1 MVGRVFMALD
11 AKRLLVII
19 LFVSI
24 FVMAAQEI
32 TDPDFFWHL
41 RTGQL
46 IWESRS
52 IPRQDPF
59 SYTVQDRS
67 WIAHE
72 WLTETIFFALYS
84 LIGQRGLILASAF
97 LITCTFIL
105 VYLQCEGRPWLATFV
120 ILLAALTSAIS
131 WGVRPQMFSLF
142 LSALTLYILHKR
154 RCLWLLPP
162 LMALWVNLHGGY
174 LLGLALFCPYIIG
187 QAATYLRE
195 RRRRNYGHLRQL
207 SLVFL
212 LSGAATLLNPHG
224 WRILSYPFGTLGSQ
238 AMQGYIAEW
247 FSPDFHQAR
256 FQPLALLILLALAT
270 LALSKLPA
278 DLTDMLLLLPFS
290 YAALRSA
297 RHVPLFAVVAAPII
311 GKHLVPIWEGSRVQK
326 RLSQKGQTRLN
337 LRLCALNWFLLL
349 LILCAGSFKAALS
362 LKENESLQRQTFP
375 VAAVDYLEGEE
386 RGNIYNLYHWG
397 GYLIWRLYPE
407 WQVFIDGRA
416 DVYGDAFIGEYLE
429 VYQVR
434 QGWRDTLEKYEV
446 DLVLIDRDSALATIL
461 DNHSDWRKAYED
473 EVAVIFTRVGG
484 AVAKAR

>member
-11 AKRLLVII
+11 AKRLLMII
-19 LFVSI
+19 LFISI
-24 FVMAAQEI
+24 FVMAAREI

-59 SYTVQDRS
+59 SYTVQGRS

-84 LIGQRGLILASAF
+84 LIGQRGLILLSAL

-105 VYLQCEGRPWLATFV
+105 VYLQCQGRPWLATFIV
-120 ILLAALTSAIS
+120 LLAALTSAIS
-131 WGVRPQMFSLF
+131 WGVRPQMVSLF
-142 LSALTLYILHKR
+142 LSALFLYILHKR
-154 RCLWLLPP
+154 RRLWLLPP

-195 RRRRNYGHLRQL
+195 RKRKDFDHLRQL

-212 LSGAATLLNPHG
+212 LSGVATLLNPHG
-224 WRILSYPFGTLGSQ
+224 WRILSYPFGTLGSR
-238 AMQGYIAEW
+238 AMQAYIIEW
-247 FSPDFHQAR
+247 FSPDFHQAQ
-256 FQPLALLILLALAT
+256 FQPLALLILLTWLT
-270 LALSKLPA
+270 LSLSRSPLHLK
-278 DLTDMLLLLPFS
+278 DMLFLLTFG

-297 RHVPLFAVVAAPII
+297 RNVPLFAVVA
-311 GKHLVPIWEGSRVQK
+311 VPILSNHLASLWEGSWLQK
-326 RLSQKGQTRLN
+326 RLSQKDQSRPN
-337 LRLCALNWFLLL
+337 VRLCALNWFLLL
-349 LILCAGSFKAALS
+349 LILSGASFKTALP

-375 VAAVDYLEGEE
+375 VAAVDYLEEGGL

-416 DVYGDAFIGEYLE
+416 DVYGDVFIEEYLE
-429 VYQVR
+429 VYRVR
-434 QGWRDTLEKYEV
+434 RGWRDTLEKYKV
-446 DLVLIDRDSALATIL
+446 DLVLVDRDSALATL
-461 DNHSDWRKAYED
+461 LHEDGDWRKVYEN
-473 EVAVIFTRVGG
+473 EVAVIF
-484 AVAKAR
+484 ALKPD

>member
-1 MVGRVFMALD
+1 MVRVFMALD
-11 AKRLLVII
+11 AKRLLVIVLLI
-19 LFVSI
+19 SI

-46 IWESRS
+46 IWETRS

-59 SYTVQDRS
+59 SYTVQGRS

-72 WLTETIFFALYS
+72 WLTEALLFGLYS
-84 LIGQRGLILASAF
+84 LVGQRGLILAFAL
-97 LITCTFIL
+97 LISLTFGL
-105 VYLQCEGRPWLATFV
+105 VYLQCPGRPYLAAFLV
-120 ILLAALTSAIS
+120 LLSALTSAIS
-131 WGVRPQMFSLF
+131 WGVRPQMLSLF

-195 RRRRNYGHLRQL
+195 RRRKDYDHLRQL

-212 LSGAATLLNPHG
+212 LSGVATLLNPHG

-238 AMQGYIAEW
+238 AMQAYIAEW
-247 FSPDFHQAR
+247 FSPDFHYAR
-256 FQPLALLILLALAT
+256 FQPLALLILLLFAT

-278 DLTDMLLLLPFS
+278 DLTDMLLLLPFG

-297 RHVPLFAVVAAPII
+297 RHVPLFAVVAAPILSN
-311 GKHLVPIWEGSRVQK
+311 HLASLWEGSWLQK
-326 RLSQKGQTRLN
+326 RLSQKGQTRPN

-362 LKENESLQRQTFP
+362 LKENEGLQRQTFP

-416 DVYGDAFIGEYLE
+416 DVYGDAFIQEYLE

-434 QGWRDTLEKYEV
+434 RGWRDILDKHKV
-446 DLVLIDRDSALATIL
+446 DLVLIDRGSALATLL
-461 DNHSDWRKAYED
+461 DEDRDWQKAYED
-473 EVAVIFTRVGG
+473 ELAVLYMRYP
-484 AVAKAR
+484 KSD

>member
-1 MVGRVFMALD
+1 MAGRVFMALD

-46 IWESRS
+46 IWETRS

-59 SYTVQDRS
+59 SYTVQGRS
-67 WIAHE
+67 WTTHE
-72 WLTETIFFALYS
+72 WLTEVLLFGLYS
-84 LIGQRGLILASAF
+84 LIGQRGLILAFAL
-97 LITCTFIL
+97 LISLTFGL
-105 VYLQCEGRPWLATFV
+105 VYLQCPGRPYLAAFLV
-120 ILLAALTSAIS
+120 LLSALTSAIS
-131 WGVRPQMFSLF
+131 WGVRPQMLSLF
-142 LSALTLYILHKR
+142 LSALFLYILHKR
-154 RCLWLLPP
+154 RRLWLLPP

-195 RRRRNYGHLRQL
+195 RKRKNYDHLRQL

-212 LSGAATLLNPHG
+212 LSGVATLLNPHG

-256 FQPLALLILLALAT
+256 FQPLALLILLVFAT

-278 DLTDMLLLLPFS
+278 DLTDMLLLLPFG
-290 YAALRSA
+290 YASLRSV

-326 RLSQKGQTRLN
+326 RLSLKGQAGPN

-375 VAAVDYLEGEE
+375 VTAVDYLEEAGLQ
-386 RGNIYNLYHWG
+386 GNIYNQYRWG

-407 WQVFIDGRA
+407 EQVFIDGRA
-416 DVYGDAFIGEYLE
+416 DVYGDAFVEEYLE

-434 QGWRDTLEKYEV
+434 QGWRDILEKYEV
-446 DLVLIDRDSALATIL
+446 ELVLIDRGSALATLL
-461 DNHSDWRKAYED
+461 DEGRDWQEAYED
-473 EVAVIFTRVGG
+473 ELAVLYIRHP
-484 AVAKAR
+484 KSD